1 MLEGRP
7 ENKHYI
13 CIKDVTT
20 WTPKVLTSIVLVYK
34 CGLRNQFFQAVFG
47 NHGCSVLWDKF
58 THGHKVIKKKINKI
72 EAKKRQK

>member
-20 WTPKVLTSIVLVYK
+20 WTPKVLTSKVLVYK
-34 CGLRNQFFQAVFG
+34 CGLRNQYFRLLLEIMD
-47 NHGCSVLWDKF
+47 VLSS
-58 THGHKVIKKKINKI
+58 GINLHMVTK
-72 EAKKRQK
+72 